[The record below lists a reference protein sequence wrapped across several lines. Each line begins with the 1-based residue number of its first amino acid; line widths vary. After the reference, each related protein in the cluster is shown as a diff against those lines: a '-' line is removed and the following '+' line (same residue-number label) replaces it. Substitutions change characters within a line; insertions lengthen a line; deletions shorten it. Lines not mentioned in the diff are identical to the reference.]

1 MISEI
6 HSPDHLMRTSTPFIG
21 GMWLQLMVNDRNGLQ
36 QSICLVKST
45 EYAVKDSIM
54 VWITIVLSRI
64 LTALT
69 VFRTL
74 GREILV

>member
-1 MISEI
+1 MLLKLVNIACFKTTQQPHLPMISEI

-54 VWITIVLSRI
+54 V
-64 LTALT
+64 
-69 VFRTL
+69 
-74 GREILV
+74 